1 MNDLDSRLAARFA
14 RVAPPADFD
23 ARLAARLAAEQQ
35 RDAQHDRVAELQA
48 ALQQHQRHHA
58 QRRRE
63 LRAAL
68 GRWFATGAAGLVAVA
83 ATASW
88 WQGLGRNLADEAAT
102 VTVTGAVTEPLQL
115 AVVFGLP
122 LLLGLAAAL
131 RPRRFVRTLTRR

>member
-14 RVAPPADFD
+14 RIEPPADFD

-35 RDAQHDRVAELQA
+35 RDARHDRAAELQA
-48 ALQQHQRHHA
+48 ALQQHERHQA
-58 QRRRE
+58 QRQRE

-68 GRWFATGAAGLVAVA
+68 GRWFTIGAAGLVVVA

-88 WQGLGRNLADEAAT
+88 WQGLGRNLAGEAAA
-102 VTVTGAVTEPLQL
+102 VTGAVTEPLQL
-115 AVVFGLP
+115 ALVFGLP

>member
-1 MNDLDSRLAARFA
+1 MNDLESRLAARFA
-14 RVAPPADFD
+14 RIEPPADFD

-35 RDAQHDRVAELQA
+35 RDALHDRGAELQA
-48 ALQQHQRHHA
+48 ALQQHERHQA
-58 QRRRE
+58 QRQRE

-68 GRWFATGAAGLVAVA
+68 GRWFAMGAGGLVVVA

-88 WQGLGRNLADEAAT
+88 WQGLGRDLAGEAAALT
-102 VTVTGAVTEPLQL
+102 EAVTSPLQL
-115 AVVFGLP
+115 ALVIGLP

>member
-14 RVAPPADFD
+14 RIEPPADFD

-35 RDAQHDRVAELQA
+35 RDAQHDRAAELQA
-48 ALQQHQRHHA
+48 ALRQHERHQAQRH
-58 QRRRE
+58 RE

-68 GRWFATGAAGLVAVA
+68 GRWLAVGAAGLVAVA

-88 WQGLGRNLADEAAT
+88 WQGLGRNLAGEAAA
-102 VTVTGAVTEPLQL
+102 VTGSGLGLLQL
-115 AVVFGLP
+115 ALLIGLP
-122 LLLGLAAAL
+122 ALLGLAAAL